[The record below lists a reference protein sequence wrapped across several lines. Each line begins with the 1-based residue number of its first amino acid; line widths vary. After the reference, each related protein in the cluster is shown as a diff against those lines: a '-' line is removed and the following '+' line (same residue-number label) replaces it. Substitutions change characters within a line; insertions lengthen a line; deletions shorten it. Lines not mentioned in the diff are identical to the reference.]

1 MQLGWIGWRF
11 FFFRFVIALWNS
23 SKWSEGKDGRDRKK
37 KRVTYTTCTMYGN
50 AGFLLEINITSR
62 FIALST
68 WACSL
73 KPDRNWNMQISTQLN
88 EKIKTLL
95 FWLSSKNRILVWTK
109 HFQEKIHFKNEQDGK
124 GRLRA
129 MIFFLIINWNKRT
142 HLIRRGKT
150 WWKNDDSLEKNE
162 CALEI
167 VNVRLTAATFQTRL
181 DRLALSR

>member
-1 MQLGWIGWRF
+1 MQVGWIGWRF
-11 FFFRFVIALWNS
+11 FLDFLLPCGTRQNEA
-23 SKWSEGKDGRDRKK
+23 KGKTAEIEKK
-37 KRVTYTTCTMYGN
+37 TSDVYHMWYGN

-88 EKIKTLL
+88 EKRKTLL

-109 HFQEKIHFKNEQDGK
+109 NFQEKIHFKNEQDGK

-129 MIFFLIINWNKRT
+129 MIFFLIDNWNKRT

-167 VNVRLTAATFQTRL
+167 VNVRLTATTFQTRL
-181 DRLALSR
+181 GRLALSR